1 MNAIASTLDAMR
13 PLRRTPVPPGPPG
26 LTALIGPVAAALD
39 GSGPAVAPVPTTSV
53 TVSGDYVDGILRAL
67 RPDDPDAPL
76 ESEEVAVV
84 LATSGSTGAP
94 RGVLLT
100 ASALAALTESVNG
113 TGPAPQWIAA
123 LPLSSMGGFNVLL
136 RGLAAGREPIAISS
150 LGGASPFTPLDF
162 QRAVH
167 AAAAHSSDIRVSLV
181 AAQVR
186 RLLSDE
192 AGIEALSGCNQILV
206 GAGPLPASLQES
218 AGTHGIRLTRT
229 YGATETSGGCV
240 YDGEPLPGVGIVTL
254 ATGEVVISGPML
266 ALGYRLD
273 RVLTETRFTESGYR
287 TGDLGSIDSGRL
299 TLHGRI
305 DDVVVVNGVNVAL
318 GAVEKVIDGCQG
330 VEAAVALALPL
341 GEAEVEIVAL
351 VIATSAGTG
360 LREQINTAVQ
370 GALGR
375 PAVPRRVAVV
385 PDFPLLPNRKIDRA
399 SLRALA
405 TEPGRVTWLP

>member
-1 MNAIASTLDAMR
+1 
-13 PLRRTPVPPGPPG
+13 
-26 LTALIGPVAAALD
+26 
-39 GSGPAVAPVPTTSV
+39 
-53 TVSGDYVDGILRAL
+53 
-67 RPDDPDAPL
+67 
-76 ESEEVAVV
+76 
-84 LATSGSTGAP
+84 
-94 RGVLLT
+94 
-100 ASALAALTESVNG
+100 
-113 TGPAPQWIAA
+113 
-123 LPLSSMGGFNVLL
+123 MGGFNVLL

-150 LGGASPFTPLDF
+150 LGGASPFAPIDF
-162 QRAVH
+162 GRAVQ
-167 AAAAHSSDIRVSLV
+167 AAAARSSDIRVSLV

-186 RLLSDE
+186 RLLSDD
-192 AGIEALSGCNQILV
+192 AGIEALRGCSQILV
-206 GAGPLPASLQES
+206 GAGPLPASLEES

-240 YDGEPLPGVGIVTL
+240 YDGEPLPGVGIATL
-254 ATGEVVISGPML
+254 PTGEVVISGPML

-287 TGDLGSIDSGRL
+287 TGDLGSVDSGRL

-385 PDFPLLPNRKIDRA
+385 PDFPLLPNRKIDRV

-405 TEPGRVTWLP
+405 AEPGRVTWLP

>member
-1 MNAIASTLDAMR
+1 MNATASTLAVMR
-13 PLRRTPVPPGPPG
+13 PLRRTPVPPGPFG
-26 LTALIGPVAAALD
+26 LSALIDAVASALD

-53 TVSGDYVDGILRAL
+53 TISSDYVAGILRAL

-76 ESEEVAVV
+76 ESDEVAVV

-100 ASALAALTESVNG
+100 AKALNALTDSVNG
-113 TGPAPQWIAA
+113 TGLAPQWIAA

-136 RGLAAGREPIAISS
+136 RGLAAGRAPIPITS
-150 LGGASPFTPLDF
+150 LGGAAPFAPLHF
-162 QRAVH
+162 AEAVH
-167 AAAAHSSDIRVSLV
+167 AAAALSSDIRVSLV

-186 RLLSDE
+186 RLLLDE
-192 AGIEALSGCNQILV
+192 AGIEALKGCSQILV
-206 GAGPLPASLQES
+206 GAGPLPSSLEETAKS
-218 AGTHGIRLTRT
+218 RGIRLTRT

-240 YDGEPLPGVGIVTL
+240 YDGEPLPGVGLDTL
-254 ATGEVVISGPML
+254 PTGEVVMSGPML

-273 RVLTETRFTESGYR
+273 RALTEARFTESGYR

-318 GAVEKVIDGCQG
+318 GAVEKVIDACPD
-330 VEAAVALALPL
+330 VESVVALALPL
-341 GEAEVEIVAL
+341 GEDEVEIVAI
-351 VIATSAGTG
+351 VIANGAAAG
-360 LREQINTAVQ
+360 LRQQINEAVQ

-385 PDFPLLPNRKIDRA
+385 PDLPQLPNRKIDRA
-399 SLRALA
+399 FLRTLA
-405 TEPGRVTWLP
+405 TEPGRLTWLP

>member
-1 MNAIASTLDAMR
+1 
-13 PLRRTPVPPGPPG
+13 
-26 LTALIGPVAAALD
+26 
-39 GSGPAVAPVPTTSV
+39 
-53 TVSGDYVDGILRAL
+53 
-67 RPDDPDAPL
+67 
-76 ESEEVAVV
+76 
-84 LATSGSTGAP
+84 
-94 RGVLLT
+94 
-100 ASALAALTESVNG
+100 
-113 TGPAPQWIAA
+113 
-123 LPLSSMGGFNVLL
+123 
-136 RGLAAGREPIAISS
+136 
-150 LGGASPFTPLDF
+150 
-162 QRAVH
+162 
-167 AAAAHSSDIRVSLV
+167 
-181 AAQVR
+181 VR

-192 AGIEALSGCNQILV
+192 AGIEALMGCSQILV
-206 GAGPLPASLQES
+206 GAGPLPASLEES

-240 YDGEPLPGVGIVTL
+240 YDGEPLPGVGIATL
-254 ATGEVVISGPML
+254 PTGEVVISGPML

-330 VEAAVALALPL
+330 VEAAVTLALPL
-341 GEAEVEIVAL
+341 GEAEVEIIAL
-351 VIATSAGTG
+351 VIAAGAGTG
-360 LREQINTAVQ
+360 LREQINAAVQ

>member
-1 MNAIASTLDAMR
+1 
-13 PLRRTPVPPGPPG
+13 
-26 LTALIGPVAAALD
+26 
-39 GSGPAVAPVPTTSV
+39 
-53 TVSGDYVDGILRAL
+53 
-67 RPDDPDAPL
+67 
-76 ESEEVAVV
+76 
-84 LATSGSTGAP
+84 
-94 RGVLLT
+94 
-100 ASALAALTESVNG
+100 
-113 TGPAPQWIAA
+113 
-123 LPLSSMGGFNVLL
+123 
-136 RGLAAGREPIAISS
+136 
-150 LGGASPFTPLDF
+150 
-162 QRAVH
+162 
-167 AAAAHSSDIRVSLV
+167 
-181 AAQVR
+181 
-186 RLLSDE
+186 
-192 AGIEALSGCNQILV
+192 
-206 GAGPLPASLQES
+206 
-218 AGTHGIRLTRT
+218 
-229 YGATETSGGCV
+229 V
-240 YDGEPLPGVGIVTL
+240 YDGEPLPGVGIATL
-254 ATGEVVISGPML
+254 PTGEVVISGPML

-287 TGDLGSIDSGRL
+287 TGDLGSVDSGRL

-385 PDFPLLPNRKIDRA
+385 PDFPLLPNRKIDRV

-405 TEPGRVTWLP
+405 AEPGRVTWLP

>member
-1 MNAIASTLDAMR
+1 MNAIASTLNAMR
-13 PLRRTPVPPGPPG
+13 PLRRTPVPPGPIG
-26 LTALIGPVAAALD
+26 LSALIDPVASALD

-53 TVSGDYVDGILRAL
+53 TVSSDYVAGIMRAL
-67 RPDDPDAPL
+67 RPDDPDVPL
-76 ESEEVAVV
+76 ESDEVAVV

-100 ASALAALTESVNG
+100 AKALGALTDSVNG
-113 TGPAPQWIAA
+113 TGRAPQWIAA

-136 RGLAAGREPIAISS
+136 RSLAAGRAPIPIES
-150 LGGASPFTPLDF
+150 LGGAAPFTPLDF
-162 QRAVH
+162 WQAVH
-167 AAAAHSSDIRVSLV
+167 TAAALSFDIRVSLV

-192 AGIEALSGCNQILV
+192 AGIEALKGCSQVLV
-206 GAGPLPASLQES
+206 GAGPLPASLEVTAKS
-218 AGTHGIRLTRT
+218 HGIHLTRT

-240 YDGEPLPGVGIVTL
+240 YDGVPLPGVSLDTL
-254 ATGEVVISGPML
+254 PSGEVVISGPML

-273 RVLTETRFTESGYR
+273 RERTEARFTEPGYR

-318 GAVEKVIDGCQG
+318 GAVEKVIDACPD
-330 VEAAVALALPL
+330 VESAVALALPL
-341 GEAEVEIVAL
+341 GDDEIEIVAI
-351 VIATSAGTG
+351 VIADSAAAGI
-360 LREQINTAVQ
+360 RQQINAAVQ

-385 PDFPLLPNRKIDRA
+385 PDLPQLPNRKIDRA
-399 SLRALA
+399 LLRALA
-405 TEPGRVTWLP
+405 SEPGRLTWLP

>member
-1 MNAIASTLDAMR
+1 MNATASTLDAMR
-13 PLRRTPVPPGPPG
+13 PLRRTPVPPGPLG
-26 LTALIGPVAAALD
+26 VSALIDAVASALD

-53 TVSGDYVDGILRAL
+53 TVSSDYVAGILRAL
-67 RPDDPDAPL
+67 RPDDPNAPL
-76 ESEEVAVV
+76 ESDEVAVV

-100 ASALAALTESVNG
+100 AKALDALTDSVNG
-113 TGPAPQWIAA
+113 TGAAPQWIAA

-136 RGLAAGREPIAISS
+136 RGLAAGREPIAVGS
-150 LGGASPFTPLDF
+150 LGGAAPFTPLDF
-162 QRAVH
+162 RQAVQ
-167 AAAAHSSDIRVSLV
+167 AAAARSSDIRVSLV

-186 RLLSDE
+186 RLLSDD
-192 AGIEALSGCNQILV
+192 AGLEALKGCSQILV
-206 GAGPLPASLQES
+206 GAGPLPASLQETAS
-218 AGTHGIRLTRT
+218 THGIHLTRT

-240 YDGEPLPGVGIVTL
+240 YDGEPLPGVSLDTL
-254 ATGEVVISGPML
+254 PTGELVISGPML

-273 RVLTETRFTESGYR
+273 RALTGGRFTESGYR
-287 TGDLGSIDSGRL
+287 TGDLGSIESGRL

-318 GAVEKVIDGCQG
+318 GAVEKVIDACPD
-330 VEAAVALALPL
+330 VESGVALALPL
-341 GEAEVEIVAL
+341 GEDEIEIVAI
-351 VIATSAGTG
+351 VIAAGAAAG
-360 LREQINTAVQ
+360 LRQQINAAVQ

-385 PDFPLLPNRKIDRA
+385 PDFPQLPNRKIDRA

-405 TEPGRVTWLP
+405 TEPGRLTWLP